1 MNRVRQRYGLAP
13 LRADVRHVYCDGD
26 ATLYADLAQLVP
38 VSDAPPSHRHIGP
51 VLWSPP
57 LATPAWWDE
66 MLRADAPV
74 FVTLGSSG
82 ASNRLDDIVEVLR
95 GLGRPIV
102 VATAGR
108 VALAARPGVWVA
120 DFLPVSDVTERA
132 CLVVCNGGSPIAYQA
147 LAHGVP
153 VLGVASNLDQLLN
166 MDYVQRAGA
175 GVLLRADRATPRRLR
190 AAARRA
196 VADPELA
203 EGARRIGALVPR
215 THGAHALKAALM
227 ELVGR
232 QAHGVSDE
240 VS

>member
-1 MNRVRQRYGLAP
+1 
-13 LRADVRHVYCDGD
+13 
-26 ATLYADLAQLVP
+26 
-38 VSDAPPSHRHIGP
+38 
-51 VLWSPP
+51 
-57 LATPAWWDE
+57 
-66 MLRADAPV
+66 
-74 FVTLGSSG
+74 
-82 ASNRLDDIVEVLR
+82 
-95 GLGRPIV
+95 
-102 VATAGR
+102 
-108 VALAARPGVWVA
+108 
-120 DFLPVSDVTERA
+120 
-132 CLVVCNGGSPIAYQA
+132 
-147 LAHGVP
+147 
-153 VLGVASNLDQLLN
+153 